1 MAAMNLRLARPSRV
15 IDLRKVPAMG
25 NIEVGPD
32 TVRIGAMATHASII
46 ASDRLREAI
55 PLLAMAGRHIA
66 HSTIREHGTMGG
78 SLALADPASEWPTV
92 VTLLGGRLR
101 AVNVR
106 GDRWIDIRDFFHS
119 FYTTELATDEILAEI
134 DIPLPKRGVR
144 FAFQE
149 FSRQRGAFAI
159 AMAAVS
165 FTPGDGSPGK
175 LDAVLGGCGPRPVRL
190 ELGTLQADASLD
202 QHVAEIL
209 DRASL
214 TPTNDVHA
222 SAEDRR
228 TIASSLLVGCVTEL
242 LHPTSQR
249 GH

>member
-1 MAAMNLRLARPSRV
+1 MPS
-15 IDLRKVPAMG
+15 
-25 NIEVGPD
+25 
-32 TVRIGAMATHASII
+32 SQ
-46 ASDRLREAI
+46 
-55 PLLAMAGRHIA
+55 
-66 HSTIREHGTMGG
+66 
-78 SLALADPASEWPTV
+78 
-92 VTLLGGRLR
+92 RLR
-101 AVNVR
+101 AWLEADFDLARQVEEFLDRFHEPVELVVTVRVVVNNFEPLAEMRERVDIVR
-106 GDRWIDIRDFFHS
+106 RVGLAVALDIFDHLAPHAGVAFDFEIDLLEIDIRDFFHS